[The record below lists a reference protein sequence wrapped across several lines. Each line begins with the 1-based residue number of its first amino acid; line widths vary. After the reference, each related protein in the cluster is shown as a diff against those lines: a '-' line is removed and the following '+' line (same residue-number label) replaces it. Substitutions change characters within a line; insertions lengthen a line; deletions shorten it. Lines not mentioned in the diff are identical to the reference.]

1 MQSGN
6 AFTTPFGRRSLS
18 LGMLATQVQ
27 AAEVDPDAAIDK
39 WKLFRSLCEARA
51 LIGIS
56 DRALVVLNALL
67 TFYPQNALAE
77 ANGLVVFPSNVQL
90 SLRAHGMAP
99 ATLRRHLSA
108 LVETGLI
115 FRKDSPNGKRYA
127 RKSRAGVMGAGEGG
141 EAFGFSLAP
150 LVVRAGEFEAMAE
163 EVRSARLQLK
173 LMKERVTLLRRD
185 IVKLIELGFEEMP
198 EIDWNGHYTAFRAVI
213 DGIPRQAT
221 IGDLEPVVDGLECI
235 QLEVSKLLE
244 DKLNLQQTSAKESHS
259 ERHKQNSNTKSTSDL
274 EPGFRKDQGENAEHN
289 PASNP
294 PAETVRRQEPTN
306 GDWNRDAGGTGQG
319 SLTGGTAVAE
329 GLNQTPGTADL
340 SDEADGHTD
349 LSGGTAVAEGLNQT
363 PGTADLSDEA
373 DGHTDLSGRSLDL
386 AGFDAGAAA
395 FDAKPVPLGLV
406 RQACP
411 DIAAYAKNGLASWSE
426 LMGAAIVVRSMLG
439 VSPSAYEEACSVLG
453 QENAAIAMACILQRA
468 DQINSAGG
476 YLRSLTDKAAKG
488 EFSVWP
494 MLLAQL
500 RTNGTHVRLVGARA
514 K

>member
-27 AAEVDPDAAIDK
+27 AREVDPDAAIDK
-39 WKLFRSLCEARA
+39 WKLFRSLCEART

-67 TFYPQNALAE
+67 TFYPHSELAE
-77 ANGLVVFPSNVQL
+77 AGGLVVFPSNVQL
-90 SLRAHGMAP
+90 SLRSHGMAP
-99 ATLRRHLSA
+99 ATLRRHLSV

-127 RKSRAGVMGAGEGG
+127 RKTRAGATGAGEGG

-349 LSGGTAVAEGLNQT
+349 LSG
-363 PGTADLSDEA
+363 
-373 DGHTDLSGRSLDL
+373 RSLDL

>member
-349 LSGGTAVAEGLNQT
+349 LSG
-363 PGTADLSDEA
+363 
-373 DGHTDLSGRSLDL
+373 RSLDL

>member
-18 LGMLATQVQ
+18 LGMLATQAQ
-27 AAEVDPDAAIDK
+27 ASDVDPQASVDK

-67 TFYPQNALAE
+67 TFYPQNALSE
-77 ANGLVVFPSNVQL
+77 AGGLVVFPSNVQL

-127 RKSRAGVMGAGEGG
+127 RKARTAGAGEGG

-150 LVVRAGEFEAMAE
+150 LVVRAQEFDTMAQT
-163 EVRSARLQLK
+163 VRAERLQLK
-173 LMKERVTLLRRD
+173 LMKEKVTLLRRD

-198 EIDWNGHYTAFRAVI
+198 DIDWNGHYTVFRGVI
-213 DGIPRQAT
+213 DDIPRQAT
-221 IGDLEPVVDGLECI
+221 IRDLEPIVDGLECI
-235 QLEVSKLLE
+235 QLEISKLLQ
-244 DKLNLQQTSAKESHS
+244 DKLNLTQTSAKESHS
-259 ERHKQNSNTKSTSDL
+259 ERHKQNSNTQSTSDL
-274 EPGFRKDQGENAEHN
+274 EPGFRKDQGQADTHN
-289 PASNP
+289 H
-294 PAETVRRQEPTN
+294 N
-306 GDWNRDAGGTGQG
+306 GDLPSEPQQEQGQDQAAENPGPGRGMTEAAG
-319 SLTGGTAVAE
+319 L
-329 GLNQTPGTADL
+329 PADM
-340 SDEADGHTD
+340 SGRSID
-349 LSGGTAVAEGLNQT
+349 LSGLGV
-363 PGTADLSDEA
+363 
-373 DGHTDLSGRSLDL
+373 
-386 AGFDAGAAA
+386 DA
-395 FDAKPVPLGLV
+395 FEAKPVPLGLV

-411 DIAAYAKNGLASWSE
+411 DIAAYARNGLASWSE
-426 LMGAAIVVRSMLG
+426 LMGAAVVVRSMLG
-439 VSPSAYEEACSVLG
+439 VSPSAYEEACAVLG
-453 QENAAIAMACILQRA
+453 QENAAIAVACILQRA

-500 RTNGTHVRLVGARA
+500 RANGTHVRLV
-514 K
+514 KEQME

>member
-18 LGMLATQVQ
+18 LGMLATQ
-27 AAEVDPDAAIDK
+27 AGAMEVDPEASVDK
-39 WKLFRSLCEARA
+39 WKLFRALCEARA

-67 TFYPQNALAE
+67 TFYPHNELSE
-77 ANGLVVFPSNVQL
+77 MSGLVVFPSNAQL

-108 LVETGLI
+108 LVETGVI

-127 RKSRAGVMGAGEGG
+127 RKPRTGATGAGEGG

-150 LVVRAGEFEAMAE
+150 LVVRSQEFEAMAE
-163 EVRSARLQLK
+163 EVRSERLQLK
-173 LMKERVTLLRRD
+173 LMKEKVTLLRRD

-198 EIDWNGHYTAFRAVI
+198 HIDWSGHYTAFRAVM
-213 DGIPRQAT
+213 DDIPRQAT
-221 IGDLEPVVDGLECI
+221 IRDLEPVVDGLECI
-235 QLEVSKLLE
+235 QLEICKLLQ
-244 DKLNLQQTSAKESHS
+244 DKLNLQQTSARESHS

-274 EPGFRKDQGENAEHN
+274 EPGFRKTQGQTHVPNTAPNE
-289 PASNP
+289 
-294 PAETVRRQEPTN
+294 PAETTDAETRNIGSENPDRAGPLAAAAA
-306 GDWNRDAGGTGQG
+306 GPANRA
-319 SLTGGTAVAE
+319 AVE
-329 GLNQTPGTADL
+329 RADL
-340 SDEADGHTD
+340 PASETFT
-349 LSGGTAVAEGLNQT
+349 SV
-363 PGTADLSDEA
+363 
-373 DGHTDLSGRSLDL
+373 
-386 AGFDAGAAA
+386 

-411 DIAAYAKNGLASWSE
+411 DISAYAKNGLASWSE

-500 RTNGTHVRLVGARA
+500 RANGQHVRLVKGR
-514 K
+514 

>member
-6 AFTTPFGRRSLS
+6 AFTTPFERRPLS
-18 LGMLATQVQ
+18 LGMLATQAQ
-27 AAEVDPDAAIDK
+27 ASAVDPQASVGK

-67 TFYPQNALAE
+67 TFYPQSELAE
-77 ANGLVVFPSNVQL
+77 ANGLVVFPSNAQL

-99 ATLRRHLSA
+99 ATLRRHLGA
-108 LVETGLI
+108 LVESGLI

-127 RKSRAGVMGAGEGG
+127 RKARTGATGAGEGG

-150 LVVRAGEFEAMAE
+150 LVVRAQEFDAMADA
-163 EVRSARLQLK
+163 VRTERLQLK
-173 LMKERVTLLRRD
+173 LMKEKVTLLRRD

-198 EIDWNGHYTAFRAVI
+198 DIDWSARYTAFRGVI
-213 DGIPRQAT
+213 DDIPRQAT
-221 IGDLEPVVDGLECI
+221 IRDLEPVVDGLECI
-235 QLEVSKLLE
+235 QLEISKLLQ
-244 DKLNLQQTSAKESHS
+244 DKLNLTQTSAKESHF

-274 EPGFRKDQGENAEHN
+274 EPGFRKDQGQNDTHN
-289 PASNP
+289 PDGEGLSEPQQGQDKAAENP
-294 PAETVRRQEPTN
+294 DRTL
-306 GDWNRDAGGTGQG
+306 DAGMSG
-319 SLTGGTAVAE
+319 AA
-329 GLNQTPGTADL
+329 GLPADV
-340 SDEADGHTD
+340 SGRSVD
-349 LSGGTAVAEGLNQT
+349 LSGLG
-363 PGTADLSDEA
+363 AD
-373 DGHTDLSGRSLDL
+373 
-386 AGFDAGAAA
+386 A
-395 FDAKPVPLGLV
+395 FEAKPVPLGLV

-439 VSPSAYEEACSVLG
+439 VSPSAYEEACAVLG
-453 QENAAIAMACILQRA
+453 QENAAIAVACILQRA
-468 DQINSAGG
+468 GQINSAGG

-500 RTNGTHVRLVGARA
+500 RANGSHVRLVKGQME
-514 K
+514 

>member
-18 LGMLATQVQ
+18 LGMLATQ
-27 AAEVDPDAAIDK
+27 AGAMEVDPEASVDK
-39 WKLFRSLCEARA
+39 WKLFRALCEARA

-67 TFYPQNALAE
+67 TFYPHNELSE
-77 ANGLVVFPSNVQL
+77 TSGLVVFPSNAQL

-127 RKSRAGVMGAGEGG
+127 RKPRTGATGAGEGG

-150 LVVRAGEFEAMAE
+150 LVVRAQEFEAMAE
-163 EVRSARLQLK
+163 DVRSERLQLK
-173 LMKERVTLLRRD
+173 LMKEKVTLLRRD

-198 EIDWNGHYTAFRAVI
+198 EIDWSGHYTAFRAVM
-213 DGIPRQAT
+213 DDIPRQAT
-221 IGDLEPVVDGLECI
+221 IRDLEPVVDGLECI
-235 QLEVSKLLE
+235 QLEICKLLQ
-244 DKLNLQQTSAKESHS
+244 DKLNLRQTSGRESHS

-274 EPGFRKDQGENAEHN
+274 EPGFRKTQGQTHVPNTAPDEPAKTTEVETSDTGSEN
-289 PASNP
+289 PD
-294 PAETVRRQEPTN
+294 R
-306 GDWNRDAGGTGQG
+306 AGR
-319 SLTGGTAVAE
+319 LAVAAVATGPAGRAAVE
-329 GLNQTPGTADL
+329 PADL
-340 SDEADGHTD
+340 PAGEAFA
-349 LSGGTAVAEGLNQT
+349 S
-363 PGTADLSDEA
+363 
-373 DGHTDLSGRSLDL
+373 
-386 AGFDAGAAA
+386 A

-411 DIAAYAKNGLASWSE
+411 DIAAYARNGLASWSE

-476 YLRSLTDKAAKG
+476 YLRSLTDKAANG

-500 RTNGTHVRLVGARA
+500 RANGQHVRIV
-514 K
+514 KEK

>member
-27 AAEVDPDAAIDK
+27 ASEVDPEASVDK
-39 WKLFRSLCEARA
+39 WKLFRALCEART

-67 TFYPQNALAE
+67 TFYPHNELAE
-77 ANGLVVFPSNVQL
+77 ASGLVVFPSNVQL
-90 SLRAHGMAP
+90 SLRSHGMAP

-108 LVETGLI
+108 LVESGLI

-127 RKSRAGVMGAGEGG
+127 RKARAGVTGAGEGG

-150 LVVRAGEFEAMAE
+150 LVVRAGEFDAMAQA
-163 EVRSARLQLK
+163 VRSERLQLK
-173 LMKERVTLLRRD
+173 LMKEKVTLLRRD

-198 EIDWNGHYTAFRAVI
+198 EIDWNGHYTAFRGVI
-213 DGIPRQAT
+213 DAIPRQAT
-221 IGDLEPVVDGLECI
+221 IRDLEPVVDGLECI
-235 QLEVSKLLE
+235 QLEICKLLQ

-274 EPGFRKDQGENAEHN
+274 EPGFRKDQGRNAEHN
-289 PASNP
+289 RDDAPL
-294 PAETVRRQEPTN
+294 AETPGSQTTMGHAENPHEAGEA
-306 GDWNRDAGGTGQG
+306 GDADSAAGRGPGMPGAAGLDDPSDLRTG
-319 SLTGGTAVAE
+319 L
-329 GLNQTPGTADL
+329 
-340 SDEADGHTD
+340 H
-349 LSGGTAVAEGLNQT
+349 
-363 PGTADLSDEA
+363 
-373 DGHTDLSGRSLDL
+373 GRSLDL
-386 AGFDAGAAA
+386 AALGASATA
-395 FDAKPVPLGLV
+395 FEAKPVPLGLV

-411 DIAAYAKNGLASWSE
+411 DISAYAKNGLANWSE

-468 DQINSAGG
+468 GQINSAGG

-494 MLLAQL
+494 MLLAQI
-500 RTNGTHVRLVGARA
+500 RTNGTHVRLVKGQLE
-514 K
+514 